1 MRGTRFY
8 DLLFGVSVGI
18 ITGILFSPYAGR
30 KTRAHIARAANH
42 GASYMKHRGEDMGE
56 TVMDLIDRSTHEF
69 LRHRDEVA
77 EAIRRGANA
86 CKQAVS

>member
-42 GASYMKHRGEDMGE
+42 GASYMKHRGEEMGDS
-56 TVMDLIDRSTHEF
+56 VMHLMDLGRDEY
-69 LRHRDEVA
+69 LRHRGDIA
-77 EAIRRGANA
+77 DMIRRGANA